1 MSGEP
6 PPEPPDHPPGDPPEE
21 TAPETAPKSS
31 SNPSPHRSG
40 RRRPGRLRRWV
51 VRPFVWLLIL
61 VFLLVVGLY
70 ELVQSRFARERVLA
84 LAVARTSEFLHR
96 QVTIGSA
103 EYSLVPWADIVLHD
117 VRIPGPRPGDP
128 PLATA
133 ELVHVAL
140 PWGKLQER
148 VVELSEI
155 DVVRPRLHLIFNP
168 DGTSN
173 LPQLGARGPAGP
185 RRFEV
190 RIGRILVQD
199 GEFELNQRR
208 VQLSLDARAV
218 WGRMVGSGRRLD
230 GLTTAQEVELD
241 LPGARGYRASVSG
254 KGSLL
259 LDRGRFE
266 IAAARVAGPDLQA
279 KAKGTISWRRGPH
292 VDIQYDADGASRLAN
307 RLGYVADPL
316 GGRFAIAQG
325 RVQVE
330 PGTWSFGGDLTS
342 PKVDFREWTVTGLAA
357 RFDGRP
363 RGVDVAVR
371 RAAYGGGAI
380 DGRVFVDLATP
391 SPRGKPVSLD
401 FNVKGV
407 AVETVLLD
415 EKAPLRGVSGV
426 ASGRFVYRTSS
437 SAPLAGNGRADVRVT
452 ALSAVSGR
460 SARSD
465 RSGLPIDG
473 QGTLALAGGNLTSRD
488 IRLTAPNQAATAELA
503 VDLGRRSGR
512 LDIHLDTADAPA
524 IVRLIPRE
532 APRGEPPPF
541 WLPTAGHGHAEGR
554 LAFAPGTWSF
564 GLGLDLAG
572 AASPALT
579 SPASVRGSL
588 TLTPAAVEGLAIDLA
603 RGGSAL
609 SSLHVAGRVPFA
621 GPGGRYRAGDQI
633 ALTVDASSWPAGEVA
648 RFLSPQAPAVSNQ
661 IGGIASGHVALGGTP
676 DRLTGRADAIATD
689 LSVAGYA
696 LGRGTAALSFSGTS
710 IAVERAALDLPA
722 GPVHATGSFDTA
734 SKAFSLDLDAPALAL
749 ARPPMSGFTSALVSG
764 AGTAEGS
771 IAVHATGSGTLDR
784 PNATLTVRGRGLAVA
799 GRRLGEAGD
808 VTFEARWDGG
818 RVEARGELPGLAT
831 LQGGGRL
838 DRRGADLALDVAS
851 GNLPGLARL
860 AAGRPLPAFTGGFAG
875 RATLMADFASRHYD
889 AQIALQDLHAEIQG
903 RKIQNAEPVVLALEP
918 GRLAIR
924 SLYLRE
930 PTHDTELIANGTV
943 GFAGGAPLDFR
954 LQSTVWIGWL
964 ELVLPDL
971 DVDGFVDAL
980 ATVRGTVEKPEL
992 NGEAVL
998 RGARLVLPGFP
1009 HAFENV
1015 RGEILFSRDEV
1026 IVDQKL
1032 LADVAGG
1039 TVGLAGSLRL
1049 PAPGRKLSYQAHLT
1063 AEDVSV
1069 RYPEGFLTRGGA
1081 DVLVTSAGEGEGGG
1095 RQIAGRITLDRA
1107 YYLNDVRVGTL
1118 ELLQRV
1124 FSRQRVEV
1132 EAPPPLLAST
1142 QLNLVVA
1149 GPDALRVHNNVA
1161 DVRGAID
1168 LTVRGS
1174 LARPVVFGRVELV
1187 PNGKLTYAGNE
1198 YRIER
1203 GLLTFSNPYKIDPVI
1218 DLVAKTEVQSFEI
1231 TLALSGTVDRLDAHF
1246 SSNANLADLEILAL
1260 LATGQELPQNRTGSD
1275 LSQSPINP
1283 QQPNLGAQGFLYG
1296 QAASA
1301 ISQRVGTLF
1310 GLDRF
1315 RINPVANQAGQ
1326 SVSGVGITVGKR
1338 LSRDVFVTYS
1348 SDPTAVP
1355 PEVLQIQ
1362 WKLSPKFTLLLTQT
1376 GGRSYAVD
1384 GQWERRF

>member
-1 MSGEP
+1 MNGRA
-6 PPEPPDHPPGDPPEE
+6 PEEPPEE
-21 TAPETAPKSS
+21 TAPE
-31 SNPSPHRSG
+31 PSPDRSG

-51 VRPFVWLLIL
+51 VRPFVWLLVL
-61 VFLLVVGLY
+61 VFLSVVGLY

-84 LAVARTSEFLHR
+84 FAVARASEVLHR

-103 EYSLVPWADIVLHD
+103 EYSLVPWGDVVLRD
-117 VRIPGPRPGDP
+117 VRIPGPHPGDP

-133 ELVHVAL
+133 DLVHVAL
-140 PWGKLQER
+140 PWGKLKER
-148 VVELSEI
+148 VVELAEI

-173 LPQLGARGPAGP
+173 LPQLGARGPVGP

-259 LDRGRFE
+259 VDRGRFE

-279 KAKGTISWRRGPH
+279 QAKGTISWRRGPH
-292 VDIQYDADGASRLAN
+292 VDIQYDAEGESRLAN

-342 PKVDFREWTVTGLAA
+342 PRVDFREWTVTGLAA

-371 RAAYGGGAI
+371 RASYGGGAI
-380 DGRVFVDLATP
+380 AGRVFVDLATP

-401 FNVKGV
+401 FDVKGV
-407 AVETVLLD
+407 AVETVLED

-437 SAPLAGNGRADVRVT
+437 SAPLAGSGRADVRVT
-452 ALSAVSGR
+452 
-460 SARSD
+460 ARSD

-473 QGTLALAGGNLTSRD
+473 QGTLALSGGALTSRD

-512 LDIHLDTADAPA
+512 LDIHLDTGDAPA

-572 AASPALT
+572 AESPALT

-609 SSLHVAGRVPFA
+609 SNLHVAGRVPFA
-621 GPGGRYRAGDQI
+621 GPRGRYRAGDEI

-648 RFLSPQAPAVSNQ
+648 RFLSPQAPAL
-661 IGGIASGHVALGGTP
+661 GGLASGHVALGGAP
-676 DRLTGRADAIATD
+676 DRLTGRADATATD

-696 LGRGTAALSFSGTS
+696 LGRGTAAVAFAGTA
-710 IAVERAALDLPA
+710 ITVERAVLDLPA
-722 GPVHATGSFDTA
+722 GPVHAAGSFDTA
-734 SKAFSLDLDAPALAL
+734 TKAFSLDLDAPALAL
-749 ARPPMSGFTSALVSG
+749 ARPPLAGLMSG

-818 RVEARGELPGLAT
+818 RVEAKGELPGLAT

-838 DRRGADLALDVAS
+838 DRRGADLAFDVAS

-875 RATLMADFASRHYD
+875 RATLMADFGSRRYD
-889 AQIALQDLHAEIQG
+889 AQVALQDLHAEIQG
-903 RKIQNAEPVVLALEP
+903 RRIQNAEPVVLALEP

-964 ELVLPDL
+964 KLLWPDL

-980 ATVRGTVEKPEL
+980 ATVRGTVGKPEL

-1026 IVDQKL
+1026 IVDQRL

-1081 DVLVTSAGEGEGGG
+1081 DVLVTSAGEG

-1161 DVRGAID
+1161 DVRGTID

>member
-1 MSGEP
+1 MTGQPPGEP
-6 PPEPPDHPPGDPPEE
+6 PDE
-21 TAPETAPKSS
+21 TAPETAPET
-31 SNPSPHRSG
+31 PDAPPD

-51 VRPFVWLLIL
+51 VRPFVWGLVLL
-61 VFLLVVGLY
+61 FLLVVGLY

-103 EYSLVPWADIVLHD
+103 EYSLVPWGDVVLRD

-140 PWGKLQER
+140 SWGTLRER
-148 VVELSEI
+148 VVELDEI

-185 RRFEV
+185 RRFDV
-190 RIGRILVQD
+190 RIGRVLVDD

-218 WGRMVGSGRRLD
+218 WGRMAGSGRRLD
-230 GLTTAQEVELD
+230 AMATAQEVEVD

-254 KGSLL
+254 KGSLD

-266 IAAARVAGPDLQA
+266 IAAARVAGPDLRA
-279 KAKGTISWRRGPH
+279 RASGVVSWRRGPH
-292 VDIQYDADGASRLAN
+292 VDIRFDGDGESRLAN

-316 GGRFAIAQG
+316 GGRFAVAG
-325 RVQVE
+325 GQVLVD
-330 PGTWSFGGDLTS
+330 PGAWSFGGVVTS
-342 PKVDFREWTVTGLAA
+342 PRVDFREWTVVNLTA
-357 RFDGRP
+357 RVDGGP
-363 RGVDVAVR
+363 RGVAVGVR
-371 RAAYGGGAI
+371 RASYGGGAI
-380 DGRVFVDLATP
+380 DGKVFVDLATA
-391 SPRGKPVSLD
+391 SPRGRPVSLD
-401 FNVKGV
+401 SSFKDV
-407 AVETVLLD
+407 AVETVLED
-415 EKAPLRGVSGV
+415 EKAPLHGLSGL
-426 ASGRFVYRTSS
+426 ASGRFVYRCSS
-437 SAPLAGNGRADVRVT
+437 SAPLAGSGRADVRV
-452 ALSAVSGR
+452 AAS
-460 SARSD
+460 SD
-465 RSGLPIDG
+465 RSGLAGLPIEG
-473 QGTLALAGGNLTSRD
+473 QGMLALAGGSLTSKD
-488 IRLTAPNQAATAELA
+488 IRLTAPRQAATAELA

-512 LDIHLDTADAPA
+512 LDIHLDTGDAPA

-554 LAFAPGTWSF
+554 LAFSPDTWSF
-564 GLGLDLAG
+564 GLGLDLAD
-572 AASPALT
+572 ATSPALEA
-579 SPASVRGSL
+579 PAAVRGSL
-588 TLTPAAVEGLAIDLA
+588 TLTPAAVEGLSIDLA
-603 RGGSAL
+603 RGAGAL
-609 SSLHVAGRVPFA
+609 SHLHVAGRVPFA
-621 GPGGRYRAGDQI
+621 GPGGRLRGGDEI
-633 ALTVDASSWPAGEVA
+633 ALSVDANAWPAGEVA
-648 RFLSPQAPAVSNQ
+648 RFLSREAPAL
-661 IGGIASGHVALGGTP
+661 GGAVSGHVALGGTP
-676 DRLTGRADAIATD
+676 DHLTGRADATAAD

-696 LGRGTAALSFSGTS
+696 LGRGSAAVAFAGTS
-710 IAVERAALDLPA
+710 IVVERADLDLPA
-722 GPVHATGSFDTA
+722 GRVHAAGSFDPP
-734 SKAFSLDLDAPALAL
+734 SKAFSLHLDAPSLAL
-749 ARPPMSGFTSALVSG
+749 ARPPMAGLVSG
-764 AGTAEGS
+764 LVSGLGTADG
-771 IAVHATGSGTLDR
+771 AVSVVATASGTLDR
-784 PNATLTVRGRGLAVA
+784 PRAILTVKGHGLAVA

-808 VTFEARWDGG
+808 VTFAADWDGG
-818 RVEARGELPGLAT
+818 RVEAKGELPGLAT
-831 LQGGGRL
+831 LAGGGRL
-838 DRRGADLALDVAS
+838 DRRGADLAFDVAS

-875 RATLMADFASRHYD
+875 RAMLAADFAARRYD
-889 AQIALQDLHAEIQG
+889 ASVALSDLHAELEG
-903 RKIQNAEPVVLALEP
+903 RRIQNIEPVVLALEP

-930 PTHDTELIANGTV
+930 ATHDTELFANGAI
-943 GFAGGAPLDFR
+943 GLAAGAPLDLR

-964 ELVLPDL
+964 KLLRPDL
-971 DVDGFVDAL
+971 EVDGFVDAL
-980 ATVRGTVEKPEL
+980 ATVRGTVAKPEL

-998 RGARLVLPGFP
+998 RGARLVVPGFP

-1026 IVDQKL
+1026 IVDQRL
-1032 LADVAGG
+1032 VADVAGG

-1049 PAPGRKLSYQAHLT
+1049 PAPGRKLSYQAHVT
-1063 AEDVSV
+1063 AQDVSV

-1081 DVLVTSAGEGEGGG
+1081 DLLVSSAGEGEGGG
-1095 RQIAGRITLDRA
+1095 RQIAGRIVLDRA

-1118 ELLQRV
+1118 ELLQRL

-1132 EAPPPLLAST
+1132 AAPPPLLAST
-1142 QLNLVVA
+1142 QLNLVVS
-1149 GPDALRVHNNVA
+1149 GPDALRVRNNVA
-1161 DVRGAID
+1161 DVRGTID

-1260 LATGQELPQNRTGSD
+1260 LATGQELPQNRSGTD

-1283 QQPNLGAQGFLYG
+1283 QQPSLGAQGFLYG

-1348 SDPTAVP
+1348 SDPTATP

-1362 WKLSPKFTLLLTQT
+1362 WKVSPKFTLLLTQT
-1376 GGRSYAVD
+1376 GSRSYAVD